1 MEAYLGARLVQR
13 GPRGALLTEL
23 GESLLPHAEAVLE
36 RLRHAE
42 REVRGLVGAADPHDP
57 CDRVLSWA
65 CGQQGFQP
73 VHAMRTDDYAVV
85 QGLVAPGTGV
95 ALIPRL
101 ALGSPRADLV
111 VRPPAGPDLA
121 REISV
126 AVLRSTSAGSAQELV
141 SALQEQAALVTA
153 RWAATG

>member
-1 MEAYLGARLVQR
+1 METEVRAHASSTMRGTPAAWAASAMARTSATA
-13 GPRGALLTEL
+13 PKEL
-23 GESLLPHAEAVLE
+23 GETMQTAAASGVRSSARATSAV
-36 RLRHAE
+36 
-42 REVRGLVGAADPHDP
+42 VRGLVAAD
-57 CDRVLSWA
+57 
-65 CGQQGFQP
+65 
-73 VHAMRTDDYAVV
+73 
-85 QGLVAPGTGV
+85 TGV

-111 VRPPAGPDLA
+111 VRPPAGPELA

-141 SALQEQAALVTA
+141 SALQEQAMLITA

>member
-1 MEAYLGARLVQR
+1 MARTSATA
-13 GPRGALLTEL
+13 PKEL
-23 GESLLPHAEAVLE
+23 GETMQTAAASGVRSSARATSAV
-36 RLRHAE
+36 
-42 REVRGLVGAADPHDP
+42 VRGLVAAD
-57 CDRVLSWA
+57 
-65 CGQQGFQP
+65 
-73 VHAMRTDDYAVV
+73 
-85 QGLVAPGTGV
+85 TGV

-111 VRPPAGPDLA
+111 VRPPAGPELA

-141 SALQEQAALVTA
+141 SALQEQAMLITA